1 MKKAVNPTGISG
13 APPDPPPTEPTGLE
27 LALSV
32 LEQQR
37 ELLSVARAAIEAAAA
52 NTEYVINL
60 IKENQNE

>member
-1 MKKAVNPTGISG
+1 MKKAVNTTGISG
-13 APPDPPPTEPTGLE
+13 APPDPEPEPTGLE

-60 IKENQNE
+60 IKENQNEQ